1 MSDFTIGLTG
11 GIGSGKSTVA
21 NLFAEKNIAIIDA
34 DQIARQVVQP
44 NSQATKAIAKKFG
57 AQALLADGNLNR
69 GFLREQIFA
78 DKALKKWVDELLHP
92 LINQQMRQQM
102 SAAKS
107 AYCVVD
113 VPLLTENNLQGLF
126 DRVLV
131 VDCTEGQQL
140 ERAMLRDGSNRKT
153 IENIIEMQA
162 TRTQRHSIANDII
175 ENTGDIDGLKCR
187 VNQLHQQYMLALQQ

>member
-107 AYCVVD
+107 AYCVID